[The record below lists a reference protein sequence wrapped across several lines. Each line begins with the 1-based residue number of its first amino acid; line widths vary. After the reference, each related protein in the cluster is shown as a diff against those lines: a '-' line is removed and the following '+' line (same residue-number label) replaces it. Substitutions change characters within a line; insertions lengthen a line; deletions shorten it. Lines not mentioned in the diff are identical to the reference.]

1 MEVGVF
7 GDIGLNVVLFVVI
20 WVLENV
26 IDYVIILFYRM
37 VGKFVR
43 VKINCKDYFLKE
55 LGMVDCVFK
64 KIKVFYF
71 IYFLKF
77 KLIIY

>member
-43 VKINCKDYFLKE
+43 VRFLILNFVMLYF
-55 LGMVDCVFK
+55 VFK
-64 KIKVFYF
+64 VYV
-71 IYFLKF
+71 YWCLYLYYLK
-77 KLIIY
+77 LMII

>member
-43 VKINCKDYFLKE
+43 VRFLILNFVMLYF
-55 LGMVDCVFK
+55 VFK
-64 KIKVFYF
+64 VYV
-71 IYFLKF
+71 YWCLDLYYLK
-77 KLIIY
+77 LMII

>member
-43 VKINCKDYFLKE
+43 VRFLS
-55 LGMVDCVFK
+55 LNFVMLYYVFK
-64 KIKVFYF
+64 VYV
-71 IYFLKF
+71 
-77 KLIIY
+77 